1 MANIREFM
9 EAAPVIPVLV
19 VQEIEQA
26 VPLAEA
32 LVAGGLPCL
41 EVTLRTPCA
50 LDAIRAMAK
59 VPGAIVG
66 AGTVL
71 NPKQLDAV
79 VEPGLT
85 ESLGKAAIAND
96 VAFLPGIATSAD
108 IMRGMDTG
116 LSHFKFFPA
125 EANGG
130 LPALKAL
137 AAPFHEARFCPTGG
151 VSVTNAPEYLAHPSI
166 LCVGGS
172 WVAPGDAMPADG
184 RIEALAKEAAALPR

>member
-59 VPGAIVG
+59 VPAAIHCTPEALSHG
-66 AGTVL
+66 DE
-71 NPKQLDAV
+71 NPGPIAYLRDGDIVRVDAV
-79 VEPGLT
+79 NGRLSTTADLSSREP
-85 ESLGKAAIAND
+85 A
-96 VAFLPGIATSAD
+96 P
-108 IMRGMDTG
+108 
-116 LSHFKFFPA
+116 PPP
-125 EANGG
+125 
-130 LPALKAL
+130 PALGVGRELFAMMRLGADEAEKGGSAMLAL
-137 AAPFHEARFCPTGG
+137 AG
-151 VSVTNAPEYLAHPSI
+151 L
-166 LCVGGS
+166 
-172 WVAPGDAMPADG
+172 
-184 RIEALAKEAAALPR
+184 

>member
-50 LDAIRAMAK
+50 LDAISAMAK

-79 VEPGLT
+79 VDAGAQFVVSPGLT

-96 VAFLPGIATSAD
+96 VAFLPGSAG
-108 IMRGMDTG
+108 RAPRTG
-116 LSHFKFFPA
+116 A
-125 EANGG
+125 GCI
-130 LPALKAL
+130 
-137 AAPFHEARFCPTGG
+137 RTGG
-151 VSVTNAPEYLAHPSI
+151 VI
-166 LCVGGS
+166 
-172 WVAPGDAMPADG
+172 
-184 RIEALAKEAAALPR
+184 I

>member
-9 EAAPVIPVLV
+9 KAAPVIPVLV

-59 VPGAIVG
+59 LPGAIVG

-79 VEPGLT
+79 VEAGAQFVVSPGLT
-85 ESLGKAAIAND
+85 ENLGKAAIAND

-108 IMRGMDTG
+108 IMRGMDMG

-151 VSVTNAPEYLAHPSI
+151 V
-166 LCVGGS
+166 
-172 WVAPGDAMPADG
+172 
-184 RIEALAKEAAALPR
+184 